1 VNYTYE
7 KITLNDIDFIHDLFS
22 FQDYHPIFYENNT
35 SKDDWVS
42 RFVHISNFEIIYD
55 SNTKIGVMNIDEK
68 DTIEILLVALRHDLR
83 GMGIGTKIFD
93 DIFKKYGLNIYK
105 VTVKET
111 NEKAIKFYKKLG
123 FEIDGKEIQD
133 LGDNGKHIYLNLT
146 FRQ

>member
-1 VNYTYE
+1 MNYTYE

-22 FQDYHPIFYENNT
+22 FQDYFPIFYENDT
-35 SKDDWVS
+35 SKDDWFS
-42 RFVHISNFEIIYD
+42 RFEHISNFEIIYD
-55 SNTKIGVMNIDEK
+55 SNTRIGVMNIDEK
-68 DTIEILLVALRHDLR
+68 DTIKILLVALRHDLR

-123 FEIDGKEIQD
+123 FEIDRKEVQD

>member
-1 VNYTYE
+1 
-7 KITLNDIDFIHDLFS
+7 
-22 FQDYHPIFYENNT
+22 
-35 SKDDWVS
+35 
-42 RFVHISNFEIIYD
+42 
-55 SNTKIGVMNIDEK
+55 
-68 DTIEILLVALRHDLR
+68 LVALRHNLR

-123 FEIDGKEIQD
+123 FEIDGKEAQD